1 MANNVDSMQGDLFDD
16 IFKKLEEIRK
26 RLPNGEL
33 IQIKNSV
40 HEIMEEQKVIR
51 DKVSDL
57 SKRLLDPDNG
67 VIVKV
72 NKNTEL
78 IEDHINED
86 EDINK
91 ALPKLINRVDNIEKW
106 QGGINKALWILF
118 GSIAGLAITMFI
130 QYLSKQPVNSNAVQT
145 VVQHAIEIGGAK

>member
-1 MANNVDSMQGDLFDD
+1 MANSTDSMQGDLFDD

-33 IQIKNSV
+33 NSIKNSV
-40 HEIMEEQKVIR
+40 NEIMEEQKVIR
-51 DKVSDL
+51 EKVSDL

-67 VIVKV
+67 VVVKV

-78 IEDHINED
+78 IEDHITED

-91 ALPKLINRVDNIEKW
+91 LLPKILNRIDNIEKW
-106 QGGINKALWILF
+106 QGGINKALWIVF

-130 QYLSKQPVNSNAVQT
+130 QYLSKQSINPEAVQT
-145 VVQHAIEIGGAK
+145 VVQHVIEASSVK